1 MRLGLC
7 TYSYQHLFAGGPDMF
22 VDRTS
27 GAFDW
32 RGQPRPY
39 FLETETTVRPD
50 SLELWQIER
59 GRQLGV
65 QVIDCPITVW
75 EDGNLARVEAALA
88 ANGQELV
95 PSVVADLM
103 ATGEARDAAIESA
116 IATIERYAAFGG
128 ISIAK
133 TCQYPMVHNRFRRD
147 PPLREQLD
155 RVIAGLRPIV
165 AAAEA
170 AGIVL
175 AWENHLDY
183 RAHEVVEIIE
193 AVGSP
198 NLRFLFDTGNCFP
211 VCEDPVDAARIAAPY
226 TVLAHIKDIVVLP
239 WTPASPGY
247 VACMYACPLGEGNV
261 ALREVVE
268 ILRDGAADGADLILS
283 AEVSH
288 GPPNTDEDRWTEA
301 GIAWM
306 RANLGDLLEAA

>member
-27 GAFDW
+27 GEFDW

-39 FLETETTVRPD
+39 FLRTETTVRPE
-50 SLELWQIER
+50 SLELWQLER
-59 GRQLGV
+59 GRRLGV

-75 EDGNLARVEAALA
+75 EDENLARVKEGLA
-88 ANGQELV
+88 ANGQQLV
-95 PSVVADLM
+95 PAIAADLM
-103 ATGEARDAAIESA
+103 ATGDALDAAIESA
-116 IATIERYAAFGG
+116 IATLERYAAFGG
-128 ISIAK
+128 ISVAK
-133 TCQYPMVHNRFRRD
+133 ACQYPMIHSRFRRE

-155 RVIAGLRPIV
+155 RITAALRPIV
-165 AAAEA
+165 AAAER

-183 RAHEVVEIIE
+183 RASEVVEIIE

-198 NLRFLFDTGNCFP
+198 NLRFLFDMGNTFP

-226 TVLAHIKDIVVLP
+226 AVLAHVKDIVVLP

-247 VACMYACPLGEGNV
+247 TACMYACPLGEGNV
-261 ALREVVE
+261 PIREVVE
-268 ILRDGAADGADLILS
+268 ILRDGAPAGDDLILS

-288 GPPNTDEDRWTEA
+288 GPPNTDEDRWTEE

-306 RANLGDLLEAA
+306 RQHLGDLLEGA